1 MAVSD
6 PIITTTERYSDSINL
21 LHMSDGTQLWGCTW
35 PKCNYTSTMKD
46 SIPGHY
52 KHHVGAAAQRRR
64 AVARPRGAAV
74 SNEVLESALALLD
87 MTQELVDKLAA
98 FDDEFT
104 ATRKQVD
111 DMAIDIEGL
120 RQQIETNRIKAESY
134 DNIMNMLRSAGPYG
148 EPA

>member
-1 MAVSD
+1 MSEPV
-6 PIITTTERYSDSINL
+6 ITTTERYSDSINL

-74 SNEVLESALALLD
+74 SNQVLESALALLD

-120 RQQIETNRIKAESY
+120 RMEIEANRRKAELY
-134 DNIMNMLRSAGPYG
+134 DQLMNMVKDAGYAD
-148 EPA
+148 EP